1 MEMLDT
7 VIEGLIE
14 NKLKRTGRS
23 RLPRTPRPLG
33 TKALERRYFKA
44 IRAIVKA
51 LRRLTTE
58 RIFPLLEPILQQA
71 KVLRPDSKAD
81 AYVDDIEQA
90 ISDLRVEFLREF
102 DDEKIAAIATR
113 AAYQVEGFNENEFKK
128 IFGEVFGVDVV
139 RDEAWLVSE
148 IRAFV
153 KANVRLVQSIPD
165 EYFKKLEGTITRG
178 AQTGRLGKE
187 IAEDIRKSLNVS
199 ESKAVLIARDQV
211 AKFNGQLTQLRQKSV
226 GVEKYRWSTSGDE
239 RVRESH
245 AANEGRIF
253 SWDDPPSTG
262 HPGEDIQCRCV
273 AIPVFE

>member
-1 MEMLDT
+1 MEILDT

-128 IFGEVFGVDVV
+128 IFAEVFGVDVV
-139 RDEAWLVSE
+139 RDDAWLV
-148 IRAFV
+148 
-153 KANVRLVQSIPD
+153 
-165 EYFKKLEGTITRG
+165 
-178 AQTGRLGKE
+178 
-187 IAEDIRKSLNVS
+187 
-199 ESKAVLIARDQV
+199 
-211 AKFNGQLTQLRQKSV
+211 
-226 GVEKYRWSTSGDE
+226 
-239 RVRESH
+239 
-245 AANEGRIF
+245 
-253 SWDDPPSTG
+253 
-262 HPGEDIQCRCV
+262 
-273 AIPVFE
+273 

>member
-1 MEMLDT
+1 MEILDT

-90 ISDLRVEFLREF
+90 LGRG
-102 DDEKIAAIATR
+102 
-113 AAYQVEGFNENEFKK
+113 Q
-128 IFGEVFGVDVV
+128 
-139 RDEAWLVSE
+139 EAE
-148 IRAFV
+148 
-153 KANVRLVQSIPD
+153 
-165 EYFKKLEGTITRG
+165 
-178 AQTGRLGKE
+178 
-187 IAEDIRKSLNVS
+187 AE
-199 ESKAVLIARDQV
+199 
-211 AKFNGQLTQLRQKSV
+211 
-226 GVEKYRWSTSGDE
+226 
-239 RVRESH
+239 H
-245 AANEGRIF
+245 EGR
-253 SWDDPPSTG
+253 SWRQGPEAGMLAQDGP
-262 HPGEDIQCRCV
+262 
-273 AIPVFE
+273 

>member
-1 MEMLDT
+1 MEILDT

>member
-1 MEMLDT
+1 MEILDT

-14 NKLKRTGRS
+14 KKLKATGRS

-44 IRAIVKA
+44 IRAIVRA

-58 RIFPLLEPILQQA
+58 RIFPLLEPILEQA
-71 KVLRPDSKAD
+71 KILRPDSRVD

-102 DDEKIAAIATR
+102 DDEKLAAITTS
-113 AAYQVEGFNENEFKK
+113 AAYQVEEFNEKEFKK
-128 IFGEVFGVDVV
+128 VFGQVFGVDVV
-139 RDEAWLVSE
+139 RDEAWLAGE

-187 IAEDIRKSLNVS
+187 IAEDIRKLLHVS

-239 RVRESH
+239 RVRDTH